1 MIYLTLR
8 RAVAVLCCSVAA
20 GCGLISSDVT
30 NFDLTLP
37 DKKFTIDAGNWK
49 VDTAK
54 ASVLFTPEGKLKG
67 VSCTSNQSVCS
78 SAVMAACPMGCTGT
92 CNTTSDSCEMS
103 LDISLS
109 QQVDLM
115 KEKPELE
122 SINSEPVIKVSIDS
136 VTYDVTSNSLNV
148 PTPEINVSV
157 APTSAVTATD
167 AQAKLVG
174 TIPSIPP
181 GWTTSEH
188 EMLMFTATGKTQL
201 VDIMSHFKTPFN
213 VWVGSAL
220 HITAGQAL
228 PMGKLEAVVHITG
241 HAGL

>member
-1 MIYLTLR
+1 MIYLTVR
-8 RAVAVLCCSVAA
+8 RAVAVLCLSAAA

-37 DKKFTIDAGNWK
+37 DKKFTIDASNWK

-54 ASVLFTPEGKLKG
+54 ASILFTTDGKLKA
-67 VSCTSNQSVCS
+67 VSCSANQSVCS
-78 SAVMAACPMGCTGT
+78 SAVMAACPSGCTGT
-92 CNTTSDSCEMS
+92 CNTTADSCEMS

-136 VTYDVTSNSLNV
+136 VTYEVLNNSLNV
-148 PTPEINVSV
+148 ATPDINVSV

-167 AQAKLVG
+167 AQAKLIG
-174 TIPSIPP
+174 TIPSIQP
-181 GWTTSEH
+181 GWTTSGP
-188 EMLMFTATGKTQL
+188 EMLMFTATGKAQL
-201 VDIMSHFKTPFN
+201 IDIMSHFKTPFN

-220 HITAGQAL
+220 RITAGQAL
-228 PMGKLEAVVHITG
+228 PTGKLEAVVHITG
-241 HAGL
+241 HAGV